1 MLTWCVGAVVYR
13 KIYREKK
20 FDGRV
25 SDIGRKLC
33 KNGGVGG
40 TRKRHARDVVCS
52 GRGMKT

>member
-52 GRGMKT
+52 GRGMNT